1 MNYVIARFKH
11 ENDEYNY
18 RIYVTDSLRHITKIN
33 VRYYD
38 WISQPN
44 KKAETRTAEQVVAD
58 VIKNAGLIVVENGG
72 EG

>member
-44 KKAETRTAEQVVAD
+44 KKAEMRTAEQVVAD

>member
-1 MNYVIARFKH
+1 MNYVIARFKR

-18 RIYVTDSLRHITKIN
+18 RIYVTDSLKIITKIN

-44 KKAETRTAEQVVAD
+44 KKAEMRTAEQIVAD

>member
-1 MNYVIARFKH
+1 MARI
-11 ENDEYNY
+11 D
-18 RIYVTDSLRHITKIN
+18 

-38 WISQPN
+38 WISN
-44 KKAETRTAEQVVAD
+44 KKPDTRSAEEIAAD

>member
-1 MNYVIARFKH
+1 MSRLKRD
-11 ENDEYNY
+11 NDKTLY
-18 RIYVTDSLRHITKIN
+18 RIYVTDVLKGIARID

-38 WISQPN
+38 WISH
-44 KKAETRTAEQVVAD
+44 KKPDTRSAEEIAAD